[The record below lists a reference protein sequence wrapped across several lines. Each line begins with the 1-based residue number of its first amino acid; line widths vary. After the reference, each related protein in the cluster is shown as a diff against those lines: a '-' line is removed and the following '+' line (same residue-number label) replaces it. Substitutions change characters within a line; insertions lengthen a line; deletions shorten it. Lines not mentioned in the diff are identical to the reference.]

1 MTLEWHLIPAGT
13 SWVDPGGPFGLVPRT
28 LWSRHQT
35 SNERGL
41 VPMRLNC
48 LLIRSEGVTILVDNG
63 LGDKLDAKAI
73 RQWGLEYPDGTLLE
87 NLARHGV
94 QPEDVD
100 IMLDTHLHSDHC
112 SGNTTMKDGRL
123 QATFPNAEYRVQR
136 VEFADAMHPNGRT
149 GATYL
154 PENFVPIW
162 EAGKFRLL
170 HGDTPVTKEVRCVV
184 APGHTRGMQVVVV
197 ETGERPLLYV
207 NDLASFAVHFERRA
221 WVTAYDVEPL
231 ENIRTKAT
239 WQAWALEHKALLI
252 FEHDTTLAV
261 GELVQVE
268 EGKLKVREV
277 GLDVD

>member
-123 QATFPNAEYRVQR
+123 QATFPNAEYWVQR